1 MSRISLLEILFV
13 LASIQKILGDL
24 EEEINVTQ
32 IWVLCDSLIEK

>member
-13 LASIQKILGDL
+13 LASIQIFLGDL

-32 IWVLCDSLIEK
+32 I